1 MTEQGET
8 ISQKYAN
15 RVTAAHH
22 FELLLAGALGATLE
36 QRSDPPRLLGAMDL
50 ISQESFRAWRSLVE
64 ADGFLDFFAEATP
77 IDVIE
82 QSRHGSRPSRRTGR
96 RTLSDLR
103 AIPWVFSWN
112 QARFL
117 LPGWFG
123 LGTALERLKADDP
136 ELFAEFVEAKAEA
149 TRWPPIHFLISNAA
163 TAWGRASPERMRD
176 YAGLVQD
183 RELAEKFLSAVLDE
197 HARTGQMLA
206 EVYGAPVPE
215 ARPGIQRRLELRDQ
229 ALGPLHA
236 RQIALIREW
245 RARRGRAD
253 ADESDALLSELFLT
267 VNAIASGLGATG

>member
-1 MTEQGET
+1 M
-8 ISQKYAN
+8 
-15 RVTAAHH
+15 
-22 FELLLAGALGATLE
+22 
-36 QRSDPPRLLGAMDL
+36 L
-50 ISQESFRAWRSLVE
+50 IES
-64 ADGFLDFFAEATP
+64 
-77 IDVIE
+77 
-82 QSRHGSRPSRRTGR
+82 
-96 RTLSDLR
+96 LR

-136 ELFAEFVEAKAEA
+136 ELFAEFVTAKAEA

-163 TAWGRASPERMRD
+163 TAWGRASPDRMRD
-176 YAGLVQD
+176 YAALVQD
-183 RELAEKFLSAVLDE
+183 RDVADRFLTAVLDE
-197 HARTGQMLA
+197 HARTGEMLA

-229 ALGPLHA
+229 ALAPLHA

-245 RARRGRAD
+245 RAGNARGQAD
-253 ADESDALLSELFLT
+253 DSDGLLSELFLT